1 MADTKLVPALN
12 TLLADI
18 HVLVTKLHNYHWNVT
33 GMQFY
38 SIHNATEGYYDYFF
52 GQFDDVAER
61 ILQLGEK
68 PLATVKA
75 YLAAATLEE
84 DEGSSFEPAYVLEK
98 VSADFTALLAQ
109 AKAANSLAED
119 AGDIATLDL
128 LGGLIA
134 WLEKELWIIRSS
146 LGK

>member
-1 MADTKLVPALN
+1 MSQKPLINALN
-12 TLLADI
+12 TMLSDM
-18 HVLVTKLHNYHWNVT
+18 HVLIAKLHNYHWNVS

-38 SIHNATEGYYDYFF
+38 SIHSVTEGYYDYFF

-68 PLATVKA
+68 PLGTVKA

-84 DEGSSFEPAYVLEK
+84 DEGTSFEPTYILEK
-98 VSADFTALLAQ
+98 VAVDFTKLLEQ
-109 AKAANSLAED
+109 AKATNSLADEAD
-119 AGDIATLDL
+119 DIATQDL
-128 LGGLIA
+128 LGSLIA
-134 WLEKELWIIRSS
+134 WLEKELWIIKAS